1 MGGGWEE
8 EKVVWDDEDGSEG
21 PGFVDGVRLYPGPVP
36 GTMISTLGSQ
46 DEVYPPHPSVHTCL
60 IDLCDWWV
68 VTRNLSLM

>member
-46 DEVYPPHPSVHTCL
+46 GIFVRVDPST
-60 IDLCDWWV
+60 DL
-68 VTRNLSLM
+68 SH